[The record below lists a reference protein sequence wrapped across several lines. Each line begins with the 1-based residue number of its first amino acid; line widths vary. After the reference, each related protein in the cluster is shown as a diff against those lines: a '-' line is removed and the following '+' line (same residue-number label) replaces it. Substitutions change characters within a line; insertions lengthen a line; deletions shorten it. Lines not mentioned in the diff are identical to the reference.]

1 MADASSHERDEHA
14 SADATPNEAIVAA
27 TKDSAAS
34 MPVEWGTKTL
44 AEGVQDIL
52 GRFGAVHPEL
62 SVKALAE
69 IGRGVGWRLR

>member
-1 MADASSHERDEHA
+1 
-14 SADATPNEAIVAA
+14 
-27 TKDSAAS
+27 